1 MGYERHQNVLNKQF
15 KVVILNHLKLQ
26 IKREGRN
33 NMETI
38 AEELSVKFDLEIKE
52 NGNVL
57 TVDVEDVY
65 YPDDK
70 IDYLQELT
78 DKMVNYIRTFK
89 EIFDVDYHL
98 TYEYIKLFLFFN

>member
-1 MGYERHQNVLNKQF
+1 
-15 KVVILNHLKLQ
+15 
-26 IKREGRN
+26 
-33 NMETI
+33 METI